1 MQAFRTLTAV
11 AMPLNLANVDT
22 DQIVPARFLG
32 LPRAEQ
38 REAMFRDLR
47 FDAQGRPR
55 PDFVMNQ
62 PGHAGAQIL
71 VADRNFGCGSS
82 RENAVTVMLDNGFQA
97 FVAPSFGDIFFNNC
111 FQNGV
116 LPVVLPADLLAN
128 WRAQLTEQPGGRIHI
143 DLARQSIRGPEGSTH
158 HFEIDPLRKQCLL
171 QGTDDIGLTLGYDA
185 EISRFEARRRIEAPW
200 L

>member
-1 MQAFRTLTAV
+1 MQAFQSLHAV
-11 AMPLNLANVDT
+11 ALPLNLANVDT

-32 LPRAEQ
+32 LPRTEQ

-47 FDAQGRPR
+47 FDAQGQPR
-55 PDFVMNQ
+55 PGFVMNQ

-116 LPVVLPADLLAN
+116 LPVVLPADTLAH
-128 WRAQLTEQPGGRIHI
+128 WRALLTARPGGRIGI
-143 DLARQSIRGPEGSTH
+143 DLALQSICGPDGSTH

-171 QGTDDIGLTLGYDA
+171 QGVDDIGLTLGYD
-185 EISRFEARRRIEAPW
+185 EQITRFEERRRIEAPW

>member
-1 MQAFRTLTAV
+1 MQAFTTLNAI
-11 AMPLNLANVDT
+11 ALPLDRANVDT

-38 REAMFRDLR
+38 RDAMFRDLR
-47 FDAQGRPR
+47 FDPQGQPR

-71 VADRNFGCGSS
+71 VADHNFGCGSS
-82 RENAVTVMLDNGFQA
+82 RENAVTVMVDNGFAA

-116 LPVVLPADLLAN
+116 LPVVLPGDTLAR
-128 WRAQLTEQPGGRIHI
+128 WRALLLLQPGGRIAI
-143 DLARQSIRGPEGSTH
+143 DLDQQTISGPDGRSH
-158 HFEIDPLRKQCLL
+158 AFAIDPLRKQCLL
-171 QGTDDIGLTLGYDA
+171 LGVDDIGLTLGYADQ
-185 EISRFEARRRIEAPW
+185 INQFEARRRAETPW